1 MKLIIISLIF
11 SFCILAKDNF
21 LGFRHLHN
29 GNAHKALEYM
39 KAKTRPV
46 VNKGRVNVYKI
57 IDKDF
62 NLNSAPKYVKE
73 QFFKVE
79 LSDLINVPSIKE
91 GKFDIRIKNSLA
103 LLSMKSYRNYVS
115 SLVAIGTR
123 SRGAEAK
130 SFLVSELQKIGLNP
144 ISTDYNIIS
153 KIEGKSNRAIVVIG
167 HMDTVSRT
175 VGADDNASGASGV
188 LELAKAISIKFE
200 NTKPEKTIYF
210 VLSED
215 EEDGLL
221 GAKKFVKD
229 LKAKD
234 LLETIDLAINMDMIA
249 YNSNGIVDLETNKD
263 NEDLALE
270 FAQIAKTYTTLKPNL
285 VLNPWG
291 SDHMPFLNN
300 NVSAILTIESWQ
312 DHTPCWHKSCDTLET
327 LNFEYAFEILK
338 INLSAILTRTL

>member
-11 SFCILAKDNF
+11 TLSVFAKDSF

-29 GNAHKALEYM
+29 GNSHKALEYM
-39 KAKTRPV
+39 KARIKPV
-46 VNKGRVNVYKI
+46 VNKGRVNLYKVL
-57 IDKDF
+57 DKNF
-62 NLNSAPKYVKE
+62 KLKSAPDYVKE

-79 LSDLINVPSIKE
+79 LSDLINIPDFKEEKADSNIKE
-91 GKFDIRIKNSLA
+91 SLN
-103 LLSMKSYRNYVS
+103 LLKLISYKNYVS

-130 SFLVSELQKIGLNP
+130 SYLVSELQKIGLNP
-144 ISTDYNIIS
+144 ISTSYNIIS
-153 KIEGKSNRAIVVIG
+153 KIQGESNQAIVVIG

-188 LELAKAISIKFE
+188 LELAKALSIKFQ
-200 NTKPEKTIYF
+200 NAKPKKSIYF

-229 LKAKD
+229 LKAKNQ
-234 LLETIDLAINMDMIA
+234 LSTIELAINMDMIA
-249 YNSNGIVDLETNKD
+249 YNSNGIIDLETNIN
-263 NEDLALE
+263 NENLALE
-270 FAQIAKTYTTLKPNL
+270 FAQITKTYTELKPNL

-327 LNFEYAFEILK
+327 LNFEYALEVLK
-338 INLSAILTRTL
+338 INLSAILIRTL